1 MYNRISIRIQQS
13 SAGPPN
19 HLRNKIIKIK
29 QTNEQNNNNR
39 KGRKKINIIKRNPS
53 KNGKKLLKKL

>member
-1 MYNRISIRIQQS
+1 MYNCISIRIQQS

-29 QTNEQNNNNR
+29 QTNEQNNNR

-53 KNGKKLLKKL
+53 KKGKKLLKKL